1 MPTRA
6 ELKMLAKQSMR
17 QHKPSVYLVTLVLM
31 VILVALELL
40 SYKVSFPGVGY
51 LELMDI
57 MAQGDVDALYS
68 MQSSG
73 LGQLLTLAID
83 IMTLMME
90 VGLVIFCLRVSRG
103 MEAGFGD
110 LFDGFG
116 MFFKFLLL
124 NILIG
129 VFTFLWSLL
138 FVIPGIVAYYRYS
151 MAIYI
156 MIDNPEYSPMECI
169 RLSKEMMRG
178 HKGELF
184 VLHLSFILWLLLCII
199 PVAAIYVMPYMQI
212 TEANFYNALS
222 GSVMEAGYTP
232 VDWDRDRDPWEK

>member
-6 ELKMLAKQSMR
+6 QLKTRAKEAIR
-17 QHKPSVYLVTLVLM
+17 GHRPSVFLVTLVLA

-40 SYKVSFPGVGY
+40 SYKVTFPGVGY
-51 LELMDI
+51 FDLIDM
-57 MAQGDVDALYS
+57 MALGEVDNLYS
-68 MQSSG
+68 MQSGG
-73 LGQLLTLAID
+73 LGQLLSLAID
-83 IMTLMME
+83 IMTLMMQI
-90 VGLVIFCLRVSRG
+90 GFVIFCLRVSRRT
-103 MEAGFGD
+103 EAGYGD

-138 FVIPGIVAYYRYS
+138 FVIPGIIASYRYS
-151 MAIYI
+151 MAVYI

-169 RLSKEMMRG
+169 RLSKEMMHG
-178 HKGELF
+178 HKWELF
-184 VLHLSFILWLLLCII
+184 VLHLSFILWFILCII
-199 PVAAIYVMPYMQI
+199 PVVAVYVMPYVQI

-232 VDWDRDRDPWEK
+232 VDRDRDSWE

>member
-1 MPTRA
+1 MPARA
-6 ELKMLAKQSMR
+6 ELKMRAKESMR

-31 VILVALELL
+31 VILAALEFLT
-40 SYKVSFPGVGY
+40 YKVTFPGVGY
-51 LELMDI
+51 LELTEMMALGDI
-57 MAQGDVDALYS
+57 DALYS

-73 LGQLLTLAID
+73 LGQLLSLAID
-83 IMTLMME
+83 IMTLMLE
-90 VGLVIFCLRVSRG
+90 VGFSIFCLRVSRAL
-103 MEAGFGD
+103 EAGYGD
-110 LFDGFG
+110 LFDSFG

-138 FVIPGIVAYYRYS
+138 FVIPGIIASYRYS
-151 MAIYI
+151 MAVYI

-169 RLSKEMMRG
+169 RLSKEMMHG
-178 HKGELF
+178 HKWELF
-184 VLHLSFILWLLLCII
+184 VLHLSFILWFLLCII
-199 PVAAIYVMPYMQI
+199 PVAVIYVMPYVHI

-232 VDWDRDRDPWEK
+232 IDRDRDPWE